1 MHVGLIVGIGPA
13 ATDYYYRSLIAQ
25 MAAAGSELEL
35 TMVHADTMTLLANQA
50 ADDKDAQVRIYE
62 HLARTLQAA
71 GARRV
76 AVTSI
81 AGHFCIR
88 AFEQV
93 SPLPVIDLLTAVNHP
108 VQSQGLR
115 RVGLLGTRGVMLSQI
130 YGALTDVESVAPEG
144 DVLEAVHEAYVTMA
158 ATAHCTD
165 QQRELFLEAG
175 RAMVDEAGAEAVLL
189 AGTDLAL
196 AFDGITSFPIVDCA
210 AAHVE
215 AIVAAAVQS

>member
-13 ATDYYYRSLIAQ
+13 ATDYYYRTLIAQ

-50 ADDKDAQVRIYE
+50 ADNKDAQVRIYE
-62 HLARTLQAA
+62 HLAPKLQAA

-88 AFEQV
+88 AFEEV
-93 SPLPVIDLLTAVNHP
+93 SPLPVIDLLAAVNHQ
-108 VQSQGLR
+108 VQSQGQ
-115 RVGLLGTRGVMLSQI
+115 RVG
-130 YGALTDVESVAPEG
+130 VAARRQ
-144 DVLEAVHEAYVTMA
+144 L
-158 ATAHCTD
+158 
-165 QQRELFLEAG
+165 
-175 RAMVDEAGAEAVLL
+175 
-189 AGTDLAL
+189 
-196 AFDGITSFPIVDCA
+196 A

>member
-1 MHVGLIVGIGPA
+1 MGPA
-13 ATDYYYRSLIAQ
+13 ATDHYYRTLIAQ

-50 ADDKDAQVRIYE
+50 ADNKDAQVRIYE
-62 HLARTLQAA
+62 HPARNLQAA

-88 AFEQV
+88 AFEEV
-93 SPLPVIDLLTAVNHP
+93 SPLPVIDLLAAVNHQ
-108 VQSQGLR
+108 VQSQGHR
-115 RVGLLGTRGVMLSQI
+115 RVGLLGTRGVMLSQL
-130 YGALTDVESVAPEG
+130 YGALTDVETVAPEG

-165 QQRELFLEAG
+165 QQREVFLEAG
-175 RAMVDEAGAEAVLL
+175 RALVDEAGAEAVML

-196 AFDGITSFPIVDCA
+196 AFDEINSFPIVDCA